1 MEKEF
6 MLTTYDNPYDPF
18 TQFEDWYNYDT
29 QNGYFTCSYL
39 GRISHTSPELPDS
52 DNSIE
57 IENAMND
64 ICNLHPSLYKIV
76 YKSK

>member
-29 QNGYFTCSYL
+29 QNGYFTCAYL
-39 GRISHTSPELPDS
+39 GRVSYTSPDLPDS
-52 DNSIE
+52 YNSIE